1 MNMQQHHTFHT
12 DESPIATEAQV
23 INPFLLLFKRNK
35 KKRKDKLNL
44 KRIIENGERRL
55 KPYLQGGGGGRG
67 RQKRGSIM

>member
-1 MNMQQHHTFHT
+1 M
-12 DESPIATEAQV
+12 DESPIATKAQV
-23 INPFLLLFKRNK
+23 INPFFCYSRGK
-35 KKRKDKLNL
+35 KKKKKDKLNR